1 MNEVA
6 TMIKKRRSI
15 RGYRPDPISKEDL
28 MEIAEAGVWAPNA
41 MNEQLWHFSV
51 VSDPEVIERMHQATI
66 AGIMNSG
73 VEFLMNKAK
82 EPGYHAFHHA
92 PAVIV
97 ISAKEGKFTTFDC
110 GAAAENI
117 ALAATEKNIGNCI
130 LASVEFMFAGDKEL
144 RQVLHMPEEYQF
156 VCAISLGYF
165 EDSVVKTSDR
175 KMEVIDFI

>member
-1 MNEVA
+1 MNEGG
-6 TMIKKRRSI
+6 MIIKKRRSI
-15 RGYRPDPISKEDL
+15 RDYRPDPISKEEL
-28 MEIAEAGVWAPNA
+28 VEIAEAGVWAPNA
-41 MNEQLWHFSV
+41 INEQLWHFSV
-51 VSDPEVIERMHQATI
+51 VSDAKVIERMHQATV

-117 ALAATEKNIGNCI
+117 ALAAAEKNIGSCI
-130 LASVEFMFAGDKEL
+130 LASVEFMFAGDKDL
-144 RQVLHMPEEYQF
+144 KQVLHVPEDYHF
-156 VCAISLGYF
+156 VCAVSLGYY
-165 EDSVVKTSDR
+165 EDSAVKPSDR
-175 KMEVIDFI
+175 KLEVIDFI